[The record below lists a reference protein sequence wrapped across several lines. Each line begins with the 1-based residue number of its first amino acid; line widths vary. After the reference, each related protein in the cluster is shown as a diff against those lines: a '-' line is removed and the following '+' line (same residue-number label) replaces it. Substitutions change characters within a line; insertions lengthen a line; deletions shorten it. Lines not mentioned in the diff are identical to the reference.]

1 MKTLFA
7 LLLVILFR
15 VAAYGQISGKLVSA
29 DGTAVDFATVSVLRS
44 PDSVTVRSVLSDEKG
59 AFSLTA
65 IPNGSYILKV
75 SSLGHITWSS
85 KPFVLNAAQRGYDA
99 GTVVLAAA
107 SKQLGEVVIRSNK
120 PLVQQQPGGLVVN
133 VQNSLMA
140 KGSTVLQVLQRSP
153 GVVLDPQHGGISLN
167 GKSGVMVMLDG
178 KLLRLTT
185 EQVTALLNGMT
196 ADDIDKIEL
205 LSTPPARYDADGNAG
220 LINIVTKKNKKRGTS
235 GSATASAG
243 YGKGEKGSADINIT
257 HNGDKL
263 SLRGTYDY
271 ARDRS
276 YYRLQ
281 ADGDEIV
288 GILGGHTIFRY
299 NGEGKPFANIN
310 GAGGGL
316 DYRASPNL
324 TLGGGIYY
332 SISTNDNKN
341 HNFGSYVLPD
351 TNLVFDSQLAGN
363 SRTRYLH
370 PSLYL
375 EQTMGKDQK
384 LNIDLDYFGHYN
396 RGLTQVQSNFSNSV
410 FGQRQR
416 NFANADIKVGVA
428 KMDYTNPFSKQ
439 LRLES
444 GLKSTYTRSQSTAG
458 IEKLADGNWV
468 NIGTGTSND
477 LGTKEFIGGA
487 YAILNWQPDS
497 LITIS
502 AGARYEY
509 SRNSTDH
516 SLNAQYLIDRRLG
529 KLFPSIFLTRKL
541 NATDELQLSYTE
553 RITRP
558 SFADLASYV
567 SYNDPVSVFTGNPAL
582 KPTIT
587 YNLKLAY
594 NQGNYLFS
602 VLYSRD
608 INPILG
614 FQIMT
619 GPTSGLVYL
628 RPENGDWQNNFL
640 LQATIPIKPAAWW
653 EMSYGFVGGLHQY
666 KISYFPQLLQKSYFS
681 YNINFTESFKLPRNY
696 AIELSGYYNSSAYDS
711 NSNSSPNA
719 AINLGFKKELP
730 NQNGSFQLSVADVF
744 SSVIYR
750 AKIGQ
755 LTTDAFN
762 TDVRVSYQP
771 ESRFFPIIKLSYSRS
786 LGTNSKAS
794 RKNKGTDDEQKRL

>member
-1 MKTLFA
+1 MKTLIA
-7 LLLVILFR
+7 LLIVMSFGT
-15 VAAYGQISGKLVSA
+15 AAYSQVVGKLVSA

-44 PDSVTVRSVLSDEKG
+44 PDSAAVRSALSDGNG
-59 AFSLTA
+59 AFSFTG
-65 IPNGSYILKV
+65 ISNGSYILKV
-75 SSLGHITWSS
+75 TSLVHITWSS
-85 KPFVLNAAQRGYDA
+85 KPFVITPAQPGYDV

-107 SKQLGEVVIRSNK
+107 SKQLGEVIIRSNK

-153 GVVLDPQHGGISLN
+153 GVVLDPQHSGISLN

-196 ADDIDKIEL
+196 ADDLDKIEL

-220 LINIVTKKNKKRGTS
+220 LINIVTKKNKKQGTS
-235 GSATASAG
+235 GSVTASAG
-243 YGKGEKGSADINIT
+243 YGKGEKGSAGLNLN
-257 HNGDKL
+257 HNSGKL
-263 SLRGTYDY
+263 SLRGSYDY
-271 ARDRS
+271 AHDRS
-276 YYRLQ
+276 YSLLL
-281 ADGDEIV
+281 AEGSEVV
-288 GILGGHTIFRY
+288 GILGGQSAFQY
-299 NGEGKPFANIN
+299 NGESKPFTTYN
-310 GAGGGL
+310 GMGAGL
-316 DYRASPNL
+316 DYRVSPTL
-324 TLGGGIYY
+324 TVGGALNYA
-332 SISTNDNKN
+332 ISTNDNNN
-341 HNFGSYVLPD
+341 HNFGSYLLPD
-351 TNLVFDSQLAGN
+351 TTLAFDSQLVGN
-363 SRTRYLH
+363 SRTHYLH

-375 EQTMGKDQK
+375 EQTIGKDQK

-396 RGLTQVQSNFSNSV
+396 RGLTQVQSDFSNSV

-416 NFANADIKVGVA
+416 NFANADINVGVA
-428 KMDYTNPFSKQ
+428 KIDYTNPFSKV

-458 IEKLADGNWV
+458 IEKLVDGNWV
-468 NIGTGTSND
+468 NIGAGTSND
-477 LGTKEFIGGA
+477 LATKEFIGGA
-487 YAILNWQPDS
+487 YAILNWQADS
-497 LITIS
+497 LTNIS

-509 SRNSTDH
+509 SRNSTNH
-516 SLNAQYLIDRRLG
+516 SLDAAYLIDRKLG

-553 RITRP
+553 RVTRP
-558 SFADLASYV
+558 TFADLASYV

-587 YNLKLAY
+587 HNLKLAY
-594 NQGNYLFS
+594 NRQDYLFS

-608 INPILG
+608 INPIQG
-614 FQIMT
+614 VQIMT
-619 GPTSGLVYL
+619 GPTPGLVYL
-628 RPENGDWQNNFL
+628 MPENGDWQNNFL
-640 LQATIPIKPAAWW
+640 FQATIPIKPAAWW

-666 KISYFPQLLQKSYFS
+666 KVSYFPQPLQKTYFS
-681 YNINFTESFKLPRNY
+681 YNINFSESFKLPLQY

-711 NSNSSPNA
+711 NSGSSPNA

-730 NQNGSFQLSVADVF
+730 NQKGSFQLSVSDLF

-771 ESRFFPIIKLSYSRS
+771 ESRFFPIIKLSYSRA

>member
-1 MKTLFA
+1 M
-7 LLLVILFR
+7 
-15 VAAYGQISGKLVSA
+15 VSA
-29 DGTAVDFATVSVLRS
+29 DGSAVGFATVSVLRS
-44 PDSVTVRSVLSDEKG
+44 PDSVAVRSVLSDDKG

-75 SSLGHITWSS
+75 NSLGHITWSS
-85 KPFVLNAAQRGYDA
+85 KPFVLSAAQPGYDA

-185 EQVTALLNGMT
+185 EQVTTLLNGMT

-220 LINIVTKKNKKRGTS
+220 LINIVTKKNKKQGTS
-235 GSATASAG
+235 GSVTASAG
-243 YGKGEKGSADINIT
+243 YSKGLKASADLNLN
-257 HNGDKL
+257 HNSEKL
-263 SLRGTYDY
+263 SLRGSYDY
-271 ARDRS
+271 ARDRGYS
-276 YYRLQ
+276 LLL
-281 ADGDEIV
+281 ADGTEIV
-288 GILGGHTIFRY
+288 GILGGPVAFQY
-299 NGEGKPFANIN
+299 NGEGKPFATYN
-310 GAGGGL
+310 GMGAGL
-316 DYRASPNL
+316 DYRSTPTL
-324 TLGGGIYY
+324 TVGGALYY
-332 SISTNDNKN
+332 AISANDNNN
-341 HNFGSYVLPD
+341 HNFGKYTLPD
-351 TNLVFDSQLAGN
+351 TVLMFDSQLAGN

-384 LNIDLDYFGHYN
+384 LNIDLDYFGHYY

-428 KMDYTNPFSKQ
+428 KIDYTNAFSKR

-444 GLKSTYTRSQSTAG
+444 GLKSTYTRSQSIAG
-458 IEKLADGNWV
+458 IEKLVDGNWL
-468 NIGTGTSND
+468 NIGAGTSND

-487 YAILNWQPDS
+487 YAILNWQADS
-497 LITIS
+497 LINIS

-541 NATDELQLSYTE
+541 NANDELQLSYTE

-558 SFADLASYV
+558 TFADLASYV

-587 YNLKLAY
+587 HNLKLAY
-594 NQGNYLFS
+594 NRNDLLFS
-602 VLYSRD
+602 ILYSRD
-608 INPILG
+608 INSIRG
-614 FQIMT
+614 VQIMT
-619 GPTSGLVYL
+619 GPTPGLVYL

-640 LQATIPIKPAAWW
+640 LQATVPIKPAAWW

-666 KISYFPQLLQKSYFS
+666 KVSYFPQPLQKTYFS

-711 NSNSSPNA
+711 NSNSSSNA

-730 NQNGSFQLSVADVF
+730 NQNGSFQLSISDVF

-786 LGTNSKAS
+786 LGANSKAS